1 MIGTMAKTKKVNI
14 LTNRYIPLIGRHGP
28 IRNAL
33 VSDIGIK
40 QLKAM
45 GIRVEVINEKKKP
58 VLKPVEPKKEAP
70 KQPEQ
75 KLELPKAEVKPEPKP
90 EPKPK
95 EPPVIETKKPA
106 KSSSKKKSRS
116 KKK

>member
-1 MIGTMAKTKKVNI
+1 MAKTKKVNI

-75 KLELPKAEVKPEPKP
+75 KLELPKAEVKPEP
-90 EPKPK
+90 EPKPE